1 MSNPKTAINEIKKL
15 MVQFGFMSDEPLMA
29 SFKLEDNTI
38 VETLGL
44 KVGNKITKINNEFN
58 RVSLEDGS
66 YRLVENFNIEVKNGE
81 IKKVKEIFVMAKLVD
96 GTEVKVEGDSLAE
109 GAKVVV
115 VTPDAEIPAPDG
127 VHQLEDGTE
136 IETKD
141 GIIAAIKEVVSEGM
155 EDVEVPVE
163 VPAEIAPVASEVVD
177 AIVEAIIPLMEEVKV
192 LVDEMKK
199 MKEGMK
205 EMKNEF
211 NSFKSGPAGKKI
223 SDGKTEFNK
232 EVSDQNSANE
242 KVAAIMAFRES
253 NKK

>member
-15 MVQFGFMSDEPLMA
+15 MVQFGFISDEPVMA

-38 VETLGL
+38 VETPELA
-44 KVGNKITKINNEFN
+44 VGNKITKVSDEFE
-58 RVSLEDGS
+58 RVTLEDGS
-66 YRLVENFNIEVKNGE
+66 YRLVENFEIEVSNGE
-81 IKKVKEIFVMAKLVD
+81 ISAVKEIFVMAKLVD
-96 GTEVKVEGDSLAE
+96 GTEVKVEGDALAE

-127 VHQLEDGTE
+127 IHKLEDGTE

-141 GIIAAIKEVVSEGM
+141 GIIAAIKEAVESEEEVVEEEMSEG
-155 EDVEVPVE
+155 EDMGYGSPVQVE
-163 VPAEIAPVASEVVD
+163 
-177 AIVEAIIPLMEEVKV
+177 LMEMLKEFIYKCG
-192 LVDEMKK
+192 EK
-199 MKEGMK
+199 MSQMEEKMNA
-205 EMKNEF
+205 MNNEF
-211 NSFKSGPAGKKI
+211 SAFKSEPAGKKI

-232 EVSDQNSANE
+232 EVSGYSSADD

>member
-15 MVQFGFMSDEPLMA
+15 MVQFGFISDEPVMA

-38 VETLGL
+38 LQTSKLE
-44 KVGNKITKINNEFN
+44 VGEKIVKINEQFEQ
-58 RVSLEDGS
+58 VALEDGS
-66 YRLVENFNIEVKNGE
+66 YRLVENFEIEVSNGE
-81 IKKVKEIFVMAKLVD
+81 ISTVKEIFVMAKLMD

-115 VTPDAEIPAPDG
+115 ITPDAEIPAPDG
-127 VHQLEDGTE
+127 VHKLEDGTE

-141 GIIAAIKEVVSEGM
+141 GMIAAIKE
-155 EDVEVPVE
+155 
-163 VPAEIAPVASEVVD
+163 AVD
-177 AIVEAIIPLMEEVKV
+177 AEEGAEEDEMPEGADGGEGPAIEVELMDMLKEFVKKISEKMSDMEVK
-192 LVDEMKK
+192 MNA
-199 MKEGMK
+199 M
-205 EMKNEF
+205 NAEF
-211 NSFKSGPAGKKI
+211 NAFKSEPAGKKI

-232 EVSDQNSANE
+232 EVSSYNSADD